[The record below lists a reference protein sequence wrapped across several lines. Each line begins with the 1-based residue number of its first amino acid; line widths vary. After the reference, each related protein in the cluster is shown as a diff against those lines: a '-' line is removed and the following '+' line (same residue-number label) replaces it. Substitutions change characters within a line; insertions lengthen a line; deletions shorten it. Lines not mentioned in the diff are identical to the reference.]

1 MFDPKCNPPHPP
13 TVKGVS
19 FIRVLHT
26 LLSKGLQAMIH
37 DQYTKLGSVF
47 TISFFQFKVTFL
59 IGPEVSAH
67 FYQGLDSEISH
78 GNAIEF
84 TVPMLGKEV
93 GYGVDTATRN
103 EQARIS
109 LDALKPSKLRSHAG
123 LMIQESGDYFAKWG
137 EQGMVDLKQELDKL
151 LMLISGRCLLGK
163 EVREK
168 MFDEFFTLFHEL
180 TDNGMCLT
188 SVLFPYAPTPANR
201 RRDRARAKLSEML
214 TEIVRS
220 RKRYDNVESDVL
232 QNLIDSK
239 YGDGR
244 STTEAEVIGL
254 VISLLFAGKHTST
267 ITSVWT
273 GAHLLACK
281 RSLTSVLEEQKKIVR
296 KYGDDL
302 DYNAFLEMDTLNRCI
317 KETLR
322 IHPPVPMFCRKVHK
336 NFTVQTK
343 DGNEYEIHR
352 GHTIVSPALFNSN
365 LPHIYKDPDVYD
377 PDRFGPGRE
386 EDRVGG
392 KFSYT
397 SFGAGRHA
405 CLGESYAYLQIKV
418 IWSYLLRNFEL
429 KLESPFPE
437 PNWTK
442 LVPGPKGRVMV
453 SYKKRVL
460 PTI

>member
-1 MFDPKCNPPHPP
+1 
-13 TVKGVS
+13 
-19 FIRVLHT
+19 
-26 LLSKGLQAMIH
+26 LQ
-37 DQYTKLGSVF
+37 
-47 TISFFQFKVTFL
+47 
-59 IGPEVSAH
+59 E
-67 FYQGLDSEISH
+67 
-78 GNAIEF
+78 
-84 TVPMLGKEV
+84 
-93 GYGVDTATRN
+93 
-103 EQARIS
+103 
-109 LDALKPSKLRSHAG
+109 
-123 LMIQESGDYFAKWG
+123 YFAKWG
-137 EQGMVDLKQELDKL
+137 QQGMVDLKQELDKL

-180 TDNGMCLT
+180 SDNGMCLT
-188 SVLFPYAPTPANR
+188 SVLFPYAPTPSNR
-201 RRDRARAKLSEML
+201 RRDKARAKLSEML

-220 RKRYDNVESDVL
+220 RKKYDNVESDVL

-239 YGDGR
+239 YADGR

-254 VISLLFAGKHTST
+254 IITLLFLGKHTST

-273 GAHLLACK
+273 GAHLLAST
-281 RSLTSVLEEQKKIVR
+281 RSLASVLEEQKKIVR

-302 DYNAFLEMDTLNRCI
+302 DYNAFLEMDTLHRCI

-322 IHPPVPMFCRKVHK
+322 IHPPVPMFRRKVHK

-352 GHTIVSPALFNSN
+352 GHTLISPVQFNGN

-397 SFGAGRHA
+397 SFSAGRHA

-429 KLESPFPE
+429 KLESPFPK
-437 PNWTK
+437 PDWTK
-442 LVPGPKGRVMV
+442 LVPEPKGRVMV